1 MRLNFLTNDCHQ
13 SKKVEHIKEIWKSGN
28 GVISLHV
35 FQNVMSVEAY
45 TREAVMIDALGLDHL
60 TNRMR
65 GKRYGEA
72 AGWNESKARHFGSFL
87 LMATMQIF
95 LIEGERQ
102 IRQNQVAFD
111 RRKTPRKNDVK
122 KQPKS

>member
-1 MRLNFLTNDCHQ
+1 MGFNYLLLDPRVTQNLPER
-13 SKKVEHIKEIWKSGN
+13 SKSISEAEALRVFAGSIFYIGKGMKSRPYAHIKEIWKSGN

-60 TNRMR
+60 TNRVR

-72 AGWNESKARHFGSFL
+72 
-87 LMATMQIF
+87 
-95 LIEGERQ
+95 
-102 IRQNQVAFD
+102 
-111 RRKTPRKNDVK
+111 
-122 KQPKS
+122 